1 MVVQVVTDTCSVM
14 KAAWKL
20 VETKFPWI
28 TCTCCG
34 PHVLNLYLKDLGKIE
49 EVAAVIKKSNA
60 ILNLFW
66 GKKRWPRTK
75 LREVIA
81 VNHKKEFGL
90 YRPKATRFAG
100 NMRALG
106 RMLCAS
112 RPTSSRS
119 SSPPSLVSRSSR
131 RATTTTPPPAPSPA
145 AITLSRPSSST
156 RAASGRRSWR
166 GSRLRRRS

>member
-1 MVVQVVTDTCSVM
+1 MARTCSTSTSRTSARS
-14 KAAWKL
+14 K
-20 VETKFPWI
+20 
-28 TCTCCG
+28 
-34 PHVLNLYLKDLGKIE
+34 

-106 RMLCAS
+106 RMLRVKADLQQVVV
-112 RPTSSRS
+112 SSEFGEQKFKKGNDDDT
-119 SSPPSLVSRSSR
+119 
-131 RATTTTPPPAPSPA
+131 AAPSPA
-145 AITLSRPSSST
+145 TITLSRPSSST

-166 GSRLRRRS
+166 CSRLRRRS